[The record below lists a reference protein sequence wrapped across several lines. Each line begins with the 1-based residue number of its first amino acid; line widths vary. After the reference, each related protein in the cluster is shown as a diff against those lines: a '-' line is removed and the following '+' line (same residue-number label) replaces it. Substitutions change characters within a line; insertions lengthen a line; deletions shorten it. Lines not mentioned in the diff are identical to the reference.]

1 MNMTPTTRRRVVLG
15 GLALGLAGCASSKFK
30 TYDGPE
36 VTHIDLF
43 KSDRTLLLY
52 NGERVL
58 KSYKVDLG
66 FAPTGHKQFEGD
78 GKTPEGKYIIDRRN
92 PRSLFHLSIGIS
104 YPNEADVAFAKSK
117 GREPG
122 GEIFIHGGRR
132 RNIDPIKPD
141 WTAGCISVSD
151 RQMEEIYSMVRDGT
165 PIEIF
170 S

>member
-15 GLALGLAGCASSKFK
+15 GLALGLAGCDRSKFK

-104 YPNEADVAFAKSK
+104 YPNEADVAFAKAK

-132 RNIDPIKPD
+132 RNIESIKPD
-141 WTAGCISVSD
+141 WTAGCISGSD
-151 RQMEEIYSMVRDGT
+151 RQREEIDAMVRDGT
-165 PIEIF
+165 PIEIY